1 MASPLGYLDALH
13 EYQDAFLATIPD
25 ADPATP
31 VPWCGDWTVED
42 LVVHLARVHHWAAAQ
57 ARMVQQ
63 TPLGDGPFELA
74 ALYAQCA
81 AELRATLAEL
91 DPDARARTLL
101 DDGLPPAEQVGTVR
115 FWHRRQAL
123 ETLVHTW
130 DLRVAC
136 GLDFDPGPAAWL
148 DCFDEVVTIMHPRQ
162 IRLGR
167 IEAPATRV
175 RFDVEEGATGL
186 AARRAGRCSRDHH
199 QRSGQE
205 PCPAGLGE
213 DHPRRPGAHRHRQPG
228 RTRRAA
234 GRRADPVA
242 CNRRDGLR

>member
-1 MASPLGYLDALH
+1 MASPLAYLDALH
-13 EYQDAFLATIPD
+13 EYQDVFLATIPD
-25 ADPATP
+25 ADPGAP

-63 TPLGDGPFELA
+63 APFGNGPFDLVQ
-74 ALYAQCA
+74 LYAQCA

-101 DDGLPPAEQVGTVR
+101 DDGLPPTEQVGTVR

-123 ETLVHTW
+123 ETLVHAW

-136 GLDFDPGPAAWL
+136 GLDFDPGPAAWQ

-167 IEAPATRV
+167 ITAPATRV
-175 RFDVEEGATGL
+175 RFDVEEGPTVWLHGAPADAPEITITGPARSLALLAWGRTTSDDPALTVTGSRAALDELL
-186 AARRAGRCSRDHH
+186 AA
-199 QRSGQE
+199 
-205 PCPAGLGE
+205 GLT
-213 DHPRRPGAHRHRQPG
+213 P
-228 RTRRAA
+228 
-234 GRRADPVA
+234 
-242 CNRRDGLR
+242 

>member
-1 MASPLGYLDALH
+1 MVSPLAYLEVLH
-13 EYQDAFLATIPD
+13 EYQDVFLATIRD

-31 VPWCGDWTVED
+31 VRWCGDWTAED
-42 LVVHLARVHHWAAAQ
+42 LIVHLARVHHWAAAQ

-63 TPLGDGPFELA
+63 APLGDGPFELA
-74 ALYAQCA
+74 TLYAQCA

-101 DDGLPPAEQVGTVR
+101 DDGLPPAEHTGTVR

-136 GLDFDPGPAAWL
+136 GDDFDPGPAAWL

-167 IEAPATRV
+167 ITAPANRV
-175 RFDVEEGATGL
+175 RFDVEDGSLFWLHGAPADAPEISISGPARSLALLAWGRTTPDDPALTVIGDRIALDALL
-186 AARRAGRCSRDHH
+186 AA
-199 QRSGQE
+199 
-205 PCPAGLGE
+205 GLT
-213 DHPRRPGAHRHRQPG
+213 P
-228 RTRRAA
+228 
-234 GRRADPVA
+234 
-242 CNRRDGLR
+242 

>member
-25 ADPATP
+25 ADPATR
-31 VPWCGDWTVED
+31 VPWCGEWTVQD

-63 TPLGDGPFELA
+63 APLGDGPFELA
-74 ALYAQCA
+74 PLYAQCA
-81 AELRATLAEL
+81 AELRATFAEL

-101 DDGLPPAEQVGTVR
+101 DDGLPPGQQVGTVR

-123 ETLVHTW
+123 ETLVHAW

-167 IEAPATRV
+167 IDGARDPRPVRRRRTVPRSGCTGAPADAPEIIISGPARSLALLAWGRTTPDDPALTVTGDRV
-175 RFDVEEGATGL
+175 ALDELLV
-186 AARRAGRCSRDHH
+186 
-199 QRSGQE
+199 
-205 PCPAGLGE
+205 AGLT
-213 DHPRRPGAHRHRQPG
+213 P
-228 RTRRAA
+228 
-234 GRRADPVA
+234 
-242 CNRRDGLR
+242 

>member
-1 MASPLGYLDALH
+1 MASQLGYLDALR
-13 EYQDAFLATIPD
+13 EYQDAFLTTIPH

-57 ARMVQQ
+57 ARMEQQ
-63 TPLGDGPFELA
+63 VPLGDGPFELA
-74 ALYAQCA
+74 PLYAQCA
-81 AELRATLAEL
+81 AELRATLAGL

-101 DDGLPPAEQVGTVR
+101 DDCLPPAEQSGTVR

-136 GLDFDPGPAAWL
+136 GHDFDPGPAAWL
-148 DCFDEVVTIMHPRQ
+148 DCLDEVVTIMHPRQ

-167 IEAPATRV
+167 IPAPATRV
-175 RFDVEEGATGL
+175 RFDVEDGSPLWLHGAPADAPEISISGPARSLALLAWGRTTPDDPSLAVTGDRVAL
-186 AARRAGRCSRDHH
+186 D
-199 QRSGQE
+199 E
-205 PCPAGLGE
+205 LLVAGLT
-213 DHPRRPGAHRHRQPG
+213 P
-228 RTRRAA
+228 
-234 GRRADPVA
+234 
-242 CNRRDGLR
+242 

>member
-1 MASPLGYLDALH
+1 MDSSLGYLDALH

-25 ADPATP
+25 ADPATR
-31 VPWCGDWTVED
+31 VPWCGEWTVQD

-63 TPLGDGPFELA
+63 APLGDGPFELA
-74 ALYAQCA
+74 PLYAQCA
-81 AELRATLAEL
+81 AELRATFAEL

-101 DDGLPPAEQVGTVR
+101 DDGLPPGQQVGTVR

-123 ETLVHTW
+123 ETLVHAW

-167 IEAPATRV
+167 IAAPAIRV
-175 RFDVEEGATGL
+175 RFDVGDSAPVWLHGAPAEAPEIIISGPARSLALLAWGRTTPDDPALTVTGDRVAL
-186 AARRAGRCSRDHH
+186 D
-199 QRSGQE
+199 E
-205 PCPAGLGE
+205 LLVAGLT
-213 DHPRRPGAHRHRQPG
+213 P
-228 RTRRAA
+228 
-234 GRRADPVA
+234 
-242 CNRRDGLR
+242 